1 MRRAGQGVH
10 AVTVSP
16 PLSSHRAGR
25 CRWRGVCKRALWNY
39 RGGTQ
44 EAPGRRMRRRRG
56 GSTRRLHARSAET
69 PSCRALGRRPIRL
82 YRNALA
88 RRSRT
93 ARGAATSVQRRK
105 RTTPSTVNHNR
116 WICQRNTR
124 TRYTRTFQKCAECMR
139 ASRETGAR
147 TAIVTS
153 VWCSVSAVSL
163 SEPPRERPHT
173 APARATG
180 QRGVRGD
187 THV

>member
-1 MRRAGQGVH
+1 MSASCRTGGARGDGLAPSLIPPSGQVPLARCVQTSTGTTEEVH
-10 AVTVSP
+10 
-16 PLSSHRAGR
+16 
-25 CRWRGVCKRALWNY
+25 
-39 RGGTQ
+39 
-44 EAPGRRMRRRRG
+44 
-56 GSTRRLHARSAET
+56 RRLLGVECDAGEAAALVACTHA
-69 PSCRALGRRPIRL
+69 ALKPLHVGL
-82 YRNALA
+82 WAVDQYRNALA

-163 SEPPRERPHT
+163 SEPPRERLHT
-173 APARATG
+173 APAGATG